1 MVQCTQHGSSQV
13 PPWSFRPCEAQKA
26 KVLLAMPQK
35 PATAPAAPN
44 GRLGSIR
51 PNLRRNAFKVEQ
63 LQEENGFFLVRKY
76 GHGKA
81 AVALI
86 QSGHIT

>member
-1 MVQCTQHGSSQV
+1 MTGGANAFSVVPSQA

-26 KVLLAMPQK
+26 KVLLAMPKK
-35 PATAPAAPN
+35 PSTAPAAPN

-81 AVALI
+81 F
-86 QSGHIT
+86 QSGHIA